1 MKKRSQ
7 SFLRIKTQQSEDD
20 YDSTQWMGRIDGKKM
35 QGKGEEKI
43 VASMDFDK

>member
-20 YDSTQWMGRIDGKKM
+20 YESTQWMGRIDGKKV
-35 QGKGEEKI
+35 QSKAGENI
-43 VASMDFDK
+43 VVSMDFDK